1 MIRDKF
7 CLCNGGGFSARIEAP
22 LFPMDVDH
30 EGQTSKFFTAAYK
43 CHKCGTLTLRGETN
57 ERLTFTMFSKE
68 ITPNELAELR
78 RQKAQ
83 YDLDLKRKETIDV
96 GDTAPGRLLPA

>member
-43 CHKCGTLTLRGETN
+43 CCKCGTLTLRGETN
-57 ERLTFTMFSKE
+57 ERQTFTMFAKE
-68 ITPNELAELR
+68 ITEDQLAELR
-78 RQKAQ
+78 RQKVQ
-83 YDLDLKRKETIDV
+83 YDLDLRKEIT
-96 GDTAPGRLLPA
+96 